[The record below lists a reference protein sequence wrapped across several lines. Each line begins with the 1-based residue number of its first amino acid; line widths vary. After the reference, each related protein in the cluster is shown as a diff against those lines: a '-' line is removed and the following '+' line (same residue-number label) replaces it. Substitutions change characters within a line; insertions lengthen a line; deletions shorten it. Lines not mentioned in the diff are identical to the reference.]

1 MYKAIVV
8 LHLLLLSHACGG
20 GGTSPQNREAQDENI
35 PLNTRSWELLP
46 ATPTQIGIDN
56 QVVEDILSY
65 VLTDSAVQSVVI
77 LKNGWKIGERYAE
90 GYDANDFGTSWSMAK
105 SFYSAAIGVAISEG
119 WISSVDQKAST
130 FLTEWIGTN
139 KEDITIRNILEM
151 RSGLSGGNHGGT
163 EIVYTVDQTDYAIS
177 RELTGIPGETWAY
190 SNPTSQLFAPIIER
204 STGLDAHTYLSQKI
218 LIPIDVDINEV
229 GLWLDPTGE
238 NPITYCCIDMK
249 PDDFARFGLLYARDG
264 EWEGNQI
271 IPEDYF
277 AASTTVQWYFYGYQW
292 WVLNSAFL
300 GEEVA
305 HDEMFAAIGYHGQN
319 IWVWPEQDV
328 VIVILSIYE
337 HSRNAGYVLSAAD
350 EDDLLTNAN
359 FPNTC
364 TARNDCSWS
373 EGSPIPSFDNLTL
386 WNLIQGL
393 ADR

>member
-65 VLTDSAVQSVVI
+65 VLTDNAVQSVVI

>member
-249 PDDFARFGLLYARDG
+249 PDDFASFGLLYARDG